1 MSQNKLS
8 EFFYRVYVTSTAKQ
22 LRQEDFHAWSI
33 QSIQVFQK
41 NKWEGSEVPPKT
53 PQGLR
58 AESSSHR
65 NYFTVLGE
73 NALCFSVPL
82 SARMLHMPLVSS
94 GLCLHS
100 SSSEVNPASV
110 CAQKWKEGGPY
121 HHHEFYRKAMYI
133 FIVLWWPFDHLKC
146 LKCMHVMGSSAAERA
161 VMAVGFHRS
170 VSTGWQYMPRPPKSH
185 PIECLFQWGAFFL

>member
-100 SSSEVNPASV
+100 SSSEVNLASV
-110 CAQKWKEGGPY
+110 LRSG
-121 HHHEFYRKAMYI
+121 
-133 FIVLWWPFDHLKC
+133 
-146 LKCMHVMGSSAAERA
+146 
-161 VMAVGFHRS
+161 RS
-170 VSTGWQYMPRPPKSH
+170 VVLTITMSFTGRPCIFLSCCDGHLTIWNVWNVCMWWEALQLREPSWLSDFTGQSAPADSTCQGLQNH
-185 PIECLFQWGAFFL
+185 TL